1 MKNSLWLLTYLWFGS
16 SIILAQIPND
26 SDLMSSTESE
36 YSTGLIELEALQKV
50 SDTKP
55 KQKESYEKKPSN
67 PEIPLLY
74 NQPIDG
80 SYKRHIA
87 LNRKPLPYPNIREA
101 DVFWQKRIWRE
112 VDIRQKMNHTF
123 VHPHD
128 PFVNV
133 LMDIAAQKVDALIFS
148 DESFKNPIH
157 ILEVKKS
164 LGLTDTIIVI
174 DPKTYQEYTEIV
186 TNEFNWQNIE
196 TFRFKEDWIF
206 DENTSRMHVRILG
219 IAPIL
224 NVVDD
229 DGNNRGQRALFWA
242 YYPSFRKYL
251 VNVETFNR
259 QNDGVRLTWD
269 DILEA
274 RMFASHIVKESNIFD
289 RRIKDYAVGKDALM
303 ESQRIH
309 QELFEKE
316 HNLWSY

>member
-1 MKNSLWLLTYLWFGS
+1 MLLLFCLWFGTS
-16 SIILAQIPND
+16 VISAQIPND
-26 SDLMSSTESE
+26 LNLMLTDEPE
-36 YSTGLIELEALQKV
+36 YSKGLVELNPLQNV
-50 SDTKP
+50 SDTQP
-55 KQKESYEKKPSN
+55 KQKESYAEEEKPETPKPQSN
-67 PEIPLLY
+67 KVV
-74 NQPIDG
+74 DG
-80 SYKRHIA
+80 AYTRYIA
-87 LNRKPLPYPNIREA
+87 KERKPLPYPNIREA

-112 VDIRQKMNHTF
+112 VDIRQKMNQTF

-133 LMDIAAQKVDALIFS
+133 LMDIAAQKEDALIFS
-148 DESFKNPIH
+148 DEKFEQPVH

-164 LGLTDTIIVI
+164 LGLTDTIMVI

-206 DENTSRMHVRILG
+206 DEGTSRMHVRILG

-224 NVVDD
+224 NVMDE

-251 VNVETFNR
+251 VNIETYNR
-259 QNDGVRLTWD
+259 KNDGVRLTWD

-274 RMFASHIVKESNIFD
+274 RMFASNIVKESNIFD

-303 ESQRIH
+303 EAERIRN
-309 QELFEKE
+309 ELFEKE